1 MSLLA
6 NIKSAEKRTRVIAK
20 KTALNRARK
29 SQMKTYIK
37 KFEVAL
43 ENGNYDD
50 AKELLKVVESNL
62 DKAASKNVISKN
74 AASRK
79 VSRLAKRLNSAM

>member
-1 MSLLA
+1 
-6 NIKSAEKRTRVIAK
+6 
-20 KTALNRARK
+20 
-29 SQMKTYIK
+29 MKTYIK

>member
-1 MSLLA
+1 MA
-6 NIKSAEKRTRVIAK
+6 NIKSAEKRAKVIAK
-20 KTALNRARK
+20 KTAFNRARK

-37 KFEVAL
+37 RFEVAL

-50 AKELLKVVESNL
+50 AKELLKVVERTL
-62 DKAASKNVISKN
+62 DKAASKNIISKN

-79 VSRLAKRLNSAM
+79 VSRLSKRLNKAV

>member
-1 MSLLA
+1 MA